1 MHSVVQV
8 NKQIDE
14 YNNKSNMSQRA
25 EEILERLNS
34 LDEDIK
40 IEAKLCEAKAD
51 RSVMESI
58 CAFANEPGLGGGE
71 IILGIRVD
79 DGDEAGTKRRYAVA
93 GVTDADSVQHDIASG
108 CASMFNQAV
117 RPQMAVE
124 RVDGRNVVIIR
135 VDELDQNAK
144 PLYFKNEG
152 LPRGAYRRIGAT
164 DQRCTEDD
172 LPVFYASA
180 DGQDK
185 IVVDDTSMDDV
196 DETALRRYRELRA
209 VANSHAEELT
219 YNDSDLLTALGACKK
234 DKEGEWR
241 LTYTGLLV
249 FGKSMA
255 QRRLIPA
262 VRVDYIRV
270 SGNKWISDADKRFDT
285 IDMRG
290 PLILLLSRVY
300 NAIVDDLPH
309 SFELEN
315 GELQSARVTKL
326 PEKVLREAIVNALI
340 HRTYRVNR
348 PIQIIR
354 YSNRIEIV
362 NPGFSLK
369 PDDTLGEPGSV
380 LRNPFIS
387 SIFHETNLAET
398 KGSGIGVMRKL
409 MEEAGMMPPTYE
421 SDHTRNQFTIR
432 LLLHHLLDERD
443 IDWLARFHNYRLN
456 ESQKLALVF
465 VRELGAVDN
474 LSYRQLCG
482 IDRVK
487 ASRELKKLCDEGLLT
502 VKGKSNA
509 SYYVASENLNEMIGG
524 MADDKGG
531 MVDAKGGMPA
541 ELEKK
546 VSQLGSRVSREQ
558 MFCLVEALC
567 EWRPMNISE
576 IAQIIQRSE
585 KYVKDKI
592 VYPLKQ
598 ANRIAFTI
606 PDMIKH
612 PNQKYKKVVKKGGD

>member
-1 MHSVVQV
+1 M
-8 NKQIDE
+8 
-14 YNNKSNMSQRA
+14 
-25 EEILERLNS
+25 ERLNCY
-34 LDEDIK
+34 DEDVK
-40 IEAKLCEAKAD
+40 IEAKLCKDSAD

-58 CAFANEPGLGGGE
+58 CAFANEPGLGGGD
-71 IILGIRVD
+71 IILGVRA
-79 DGDEAGTKRRYAVA
+79 DEADETGERLRYTATGVA
-93 GVTDADSVQHDIASG
+93 DTDSIQKDIATRCS
-108 CASMFNQAV
+108 SMFNQAI
-117 RPQMAVE
+117 RPQIAVE
-124 RVDGRNVVIIR
+124 RIDGKNVVIIH
-135 VDELDQNAK
+135 VDELEQSAK
-144 PLYFKNEG
+144 PLYFVNEG
-152 LPRGAYRRIGAT
+152 LPRGAYRRIGTT

-172 LPVFYASA
+172 MPVFYANA

-196 DETALRRYRELRA
+196 DETALRKYRELRA
-209 VANSHAEELT
+209 AANSHAEELT
-219 YNDSDLLTALGACKK
+219 YDDRDLLVALGACKK
-234 DKEGEWR
+234 DKEGAYR

-249 FGKSMA
+249 FGKSMS

-270 SGNKWISDADKRFDT
+270 SGNKWIADPDRRFDT

-290 PLILLLSRVY
+290 PLILIIGRAY

-315 GELQSARVTKL
+315 GVLQSTRLPRL
-326 PEKVLREAIVNALI
+326 PEKVLREAIVNAVI
-340 HRTYRVNR
+340 HRSYRVNR

-354 YSNRIEIV
+354 YSNRIEII

-398 KGSGIGVMRKL
+398 KGSGLGVMRRL
-409 MEEAGMMPPTYE
+409 MEDAGMMPPTYE

-432 LLLHHLLDERD
+432 LLFHHLLDERD
-443 IDWLARFHNYRLN
+443 IDWLSHFGNRLN
-456 ESQKLALVF
+456 DNQKLALVF

-482 IDRVK
+482 TDRVK
-487 ASRELKKLCDEGLLT
+487 ASQDLKKLCNEELLV

-509 SYYVASENLNEMIGG
+509 RYYVASEVLQKIIGDMAEEKGG
-524 MADDKGG
+524 MAEGKGG
-531 MVDAKGGMPA
+531 MAKEKGGMPE
-541 ELEKK
+541 ELKRQ
-546 VSQLGSRVSREQ
+546 VSLLGHRASKESV
-558 MFCLVEALC
+558 FDVVVALC

-576 IAQIIQRSE
+576 ISSIIGRSE

-592 VYPLKQ
+592 VYPLRR

-606 PDMIKH
+606 PDMIRH
-612 PNQKYKKVVKKGGD
+612 PNQKYTKANKKEEE